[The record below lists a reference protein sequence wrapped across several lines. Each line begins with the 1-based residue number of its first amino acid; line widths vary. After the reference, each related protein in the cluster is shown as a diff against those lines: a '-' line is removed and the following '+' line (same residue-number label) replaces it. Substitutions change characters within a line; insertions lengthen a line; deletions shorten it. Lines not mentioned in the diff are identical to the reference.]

1 MLGPKTVMGHSIHL
15 EQDEWDLLAD
25 SNTAIASCPTSNAP
39 IEDFGLG
46 SGLFDFEKAEEQGIR
61 WALAS
66 DIGGGPY
73 LCMFDVIDSFER
85 QNRYAG
91 KSGDHHIK
99 ALHRSTQA
107 GAEILGLGDSRGNI
121 CAGKRLDCILCVD
134 TRGIEPDATP
144 TSVLKAIISQVTERG
159 QFEALV
165 SATVVNGE
173 ALYEA

>member
-1 MLGPKTVMGHSIHL
+1 MQTHLCETTDEIQHTLNLYRDIPGFEDISSYTEIYARCDMLGPKTVMGHSIHL

-46 SGLFDFEKAEEQGIR
+46 SGLFDFEKAEEQGNSLG
-61 WALAS
+61 LAS

-99 ALHRSTQA
+99 ALHRSTKP
-107 GAEILGLGDSRGNI
+107 ELR
-121 CAGKRLDCILCVD
+121 
-134 TRGIEPDATP
+134 
-144 TSVLKAIISQVTERG
+144 
-159 QFEALV
+159 F
-165 SATVVNGE
+165 SA
-173 ALYEA
+173 